1 MEVQFNWVFVMIAGA
16 LILVFFFG
24 IVQKQRELSN
34 AKIADS
40 LLTNIESI
48 ATGAAISK
56 GTVQPVDLPNVGV
69 DFGCTDEC
77 LCTYSI
83 GDVRKDYN
91 DKIIF
96 APGFIKS
103 SKILLWTLDWKVPFR
118 ATNFVYATAS
128 NNKYFFITDKPTPT
142 ALFSRLGE
150 IIPPEVNSEFVQAG
164 SLSAVQQNI
173 RNENYNSAK
182 FILVDTDKPTASA
195 LAATIID
202 SSFRRTDVGVVHISS
217 SGQGGEITFYDKTST
232 SRLEFEQSGPLSYYG
247 EPSLLGAVFAAD
259 SDSYECNMISAL
271 LRLQNI
277 LGIYIARAGYL
288 DDNSDCSIG
297 YDTTFLEEL
306 RGMAGSAAS
315 NPAIISGLGEHAT
328 HIKSQNDNLLS
339 KSCALIY

>member
-56 GTVQPVDLPNVGV
+56 GTVQPVDLPNIGV

-77 LCTYSI
+77 LCAYSI

-96 APGFIKS
+96 APSFIKS
-103 SKILLWTLDWKVPFR
+103 SQMLLWTLDWKVPFR

-128 NNKYFFITDKPTPT
+128 NNKYFFISDSSPT
-142 ALFSRLGE
+142 ALFNRLGE
-150 IIPPEVNSEFVQAG
+150 IIPPEVNSEFAQVG
-164 SLSAVQQNI
+164 GLSDVLAI
-173 RNENYNSAK
+173 KNENYNSVK
-182 FILVDTDKPTASA
+182 FIFVDTANPTALLSSPGG
-195 LAATIID
+195 IIH
-202 SSFRRTDVGVVHISS
+202 SSFRKIDVGVVHINSA
-217 SGQGGEITFYDKTST
+217 GGGGELTFYDKTNKR
-232 SRLEFEQSGPLSYYG
+232 RLEFEQADPLSYYG
-247 EPSLLGAVFAAD
+247 EPSILAAIFAAD
-259 SDSYECNMISAL
+259 SNSYECNMISAL

-277 LGIYIARAGYL
+277 IGLYIERADYL
-288 DDNSDCSIG
+288 DSETECSEG
-297 YDTTFLEEL
+297 YPLGPLEGL
-306 RGMAGSAAS
+306 NGTANSAANDPSKIS
-315 NPAIISGLGEHAT
+315 NLGTSVSSVKE
-328 HIKSQNDNLLS
+328 QNDRLLRA
-339 KSCALIY
+339 SCALIY